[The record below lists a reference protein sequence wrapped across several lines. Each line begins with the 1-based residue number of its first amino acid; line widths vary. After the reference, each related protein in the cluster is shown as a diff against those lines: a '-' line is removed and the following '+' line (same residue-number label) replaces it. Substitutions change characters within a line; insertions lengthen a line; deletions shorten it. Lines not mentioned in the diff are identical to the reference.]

1 MNTIRR
7 DVNRMGPEH
16 RLNFVTPGKMT
27 IAGIGELYMKNHPV
41 QIVVANYDDAE
52 HRAAIPN
59 LLNAYAKDLL
69 GFHKALDEQV
79 LQNLVS
85 GLEAFPT
92 AIVLLA
98 RVEVA
103 YVGMAICFLG
113 FSTFNARPLINIHD
127 FMVLEAYRNRGIG
140 KTLLQ
145 AVERIARERK
155 CCKITLE
162 VQMKNA
168 AARAIYQSFG
178 FKASFLDPEA
188 GEQLSLTKTLRYD
201 ED

>member
-1 MNTIRR
+1 
-7 DVNRMGPEH
+7 
-16 RLNFVTPGKMT
+16 
-27 IAGIGELYMKNHPV
+27 MKNHTI
-41 QIVVANYDDAE
+41 QIVEADYADEA
-52 HRAAIPN
+52 HCAAIPN

-69 GFHKALDEQV
+69 GFRKALDDEV
-79 LQNLVS
+79 LNNLVN
-85 GLEAFPT
+85 GLKAFPT

-98 RVEVA
+98 KVDGT
-103 YVGMAICFLG
+103 YVGMTICFPG
-113 FSTFNARPLINIHD
+113 FSTFSAQPLINIQD
-127 FMVLEAYRNRGIG
+127 FMVLKAYRNRGIG

-168 AARAIYQSFG
+168 AARGIYQSFG

-188 GEQLSLTKTLRYD
+188 GEQLSLTKTLSCEDDKLEPPD
-201 ED
+201 EA